1 MSSFITIVSDMCLIC
16 VLYVFG
22 ETQMS
27 DKKRVQVVFTDGQW
41 ELISNLRGEF
51 GEGDAD
57 IVRNIVLAWLAE
69 KSLISTNVKQRMG
82 NNANK
87 EDKK

>member
-1 MSSFITIVSDMCLIC
+1 VS
-16 VLYVFG
+16 G

-27 DKKRVQVVFTDGQW
+27 DKKRVQVVFTPGQW
-41 ELISNLRGEF
+41 KLISQLRGEF
-51 GEGDAD
+51 GDGDAD

-82 NNANK
+82 NNGNHEEK
-87 EDKK
+87 R